1 MRLSAALEQM
11 KALELRMSE
20 VYLWCSMH
28 FNDLELRQFF
38 SDMADEELAHARA
51 MDNIA
56 RSPQA
61 GKVEIDLP
69 GDLPAGIERVID
81 ESFRSIKA
89 HPELESIF
97 LALAEMESCEINRS
111 FNSILAGAESHRMAQ
126 LDFLSLN
133 TRRHILM
140 LVEQAAKLGLSD
152 GVRARLSRISV
163 ADSDYFRLFSREN

>member
-1 MRLSAALEQM
+1 MRLPDALDRL
-11 KALELRMSE
+11 KALELKMSE

-28 FNDLELRQFF
+28 FEDLELRQFF

-51 MDNIA
+51 LDNIS

-61 GKVEIDLP
+61 QMMEIELP
-69 GDLPAGIERVID
+69 EDLPASIESNILD
-81 ESFRSIKA
+81 SYRSIKA
-89 HPELESIF
+89 HPDLESIF

-111 FNSILAGAESHRMAQ
+111 FNSILSGAESHRLVQ

-140 LVEQAAKLGLSD
+140 LVEQATKLGLPAAVC
-152 GVRARLSRISV
+152 GKLSRISV
-163 ADSDYFRLFSREN
+163 TDQDYYRLFSR